1 MKPLPFERS
10 VDECD
15 DGFWVSMSFL
25 GVAVA
30 VDVAVI
36 DDAQP
41 RGVGRAAVALLVIG
55 LTLAVAAATPSL
67 SIFSLLVFRNVRMP
81 SRCSFLALRCFDF
94 LALGFP

>member
-30 VDVAVI
+30 VDVAVV
-36 DDAQP
+36 DDVQP
-41 RGVGRAAVALLVIG
+41 RGVGRVALVLLVIA
-55 LTLAVAAATPSL
+55 LRIAVAAASPSL
-67 SIFSLLVFRNVRMP
+67 SLFSSLVFRNVRMP